1 MAQTMSAREFNQ
13 ELSRAKREAIEN
25 PVIITDRGAPSHVL
39 MSYAEYKKLT
49 RSPESIVE
57 KLLIDGPVDTDFE
70 HVGLGLRPV
79 EF

>member
-1 MAQTMSAREFNQ
+1 MTQTMSAREFNQ
-13 ELSRAKREAIEN
+13 ELSRAKREALEN

-70 HVGLGLRPV
+70 NVGLGLRPV